1 MKEGKLFIQLGKH
14 ILGLYSVT
22 CKQLHLIQPM
32 YPAVFLVLPRGQFG
46 SWSFPK
52 YLDGDLLMHYA
63 PNKIFFFLRQ
73 QPRQAQ
79 LGEDS
84 KLLFHKP
91 MVVEEY
97 FRGLGE

>member
-63 PNKIFFFLRQ
+63 PNKIFFFFKTAAKTSPTWRRLKITLSQ
-73 QPRQAQ
+73 TH
-79 LGEDS
+79 GG
-84 KLLFHKP
+84 
-91 MVVEEY
+91 
-97 FRGLGE
+97 RGIL